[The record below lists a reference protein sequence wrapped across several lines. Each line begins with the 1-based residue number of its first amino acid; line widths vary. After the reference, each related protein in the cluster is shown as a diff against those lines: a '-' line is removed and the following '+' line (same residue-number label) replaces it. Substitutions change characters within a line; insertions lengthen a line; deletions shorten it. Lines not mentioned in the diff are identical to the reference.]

1 MAWAASAYLGI
12 GFLLAGRTEQTSAS
26 MGSGTVVP
34 PDPVGFSLLGRCDLG
49 SVHQNKVWKV
59 AERWEGQERQRERER
74 IQCPLP
80 RAETGLAIS
89 LEGVSESGDTGRLG
103 G

>member
-59 AERWEGQERQRERER
+59 AERWEGQEKERERENPVPTAQGR
-74 IQCPLP
+74 DWSRHLP
-80 RAETGLAIS
+80 R
-89 LEGVSESGDTGRLG
+89 RCQ
-103 G
+103 